1 MRPDKERAR
10 RSPRRT
16 SPGVC
21 PHRIASHASRLPA
34 GVGPCTRQR
43 GWRACRAPTA
53 TSGPVTPSHGASSP
67 DLRRAPVLQAKG
79 SSRAS
84 DPSGATTSA
93 STLSSPRLT
102 ARMRIARPPEDEP
115 SSGRAPAQRSAAR
128 HGSARISSETAS
140 EPGSAA
146 SVGRAGVVR
155 AYSETRALG
164 RSVSFLPGVTA
175 TQTRSGPASGP
186 VQSTDSSRS
195 ASSLPSAMVTTP

>member
-34 GVGPCTRQR
+34 GVGPCTRR
-43 GWRACRAPTA
+43 VSCGAKTA